1 MKQQIIAMGGGGFSM
16 EPENLAL
23 DQYILD
29 QTEKP
34 RPRVCFL
41 PTASGDSDAY
51 LVKFYSAF
59 SKLECQPVHLS
70 LFRPHTA
77 DLQGFL
83 LAQDVLYVGG
93 GNTKSMLAL
102 WQGWGV
108 FETLREALQRGIVLA
123 GISAGAI
130 CWFEQGI
137 TDSIPGCLSALPGL
151 SFLPGSCCPHY
162 DGEAERRPAYTAMI
176 QSEEVLP
183 GFALDNS
190 AALHFV
196 DGSLNRAVR
205 SRPQAQA
212 WWVEK
217 VDGQVQELPL
227 EILTLAPRTIK

>member
-108 FETLREALQRGIVLA
+108 FEILREALQRGIVLA

-176 QSEEVLP
+176 QSEEILP